1 MLAWEDSPGRVD
13 RLKAPETSK
22 SGLLGSGKLSHGPR
36 RHQADSSFLARQ
48 GQGPSLQPE
57 DQCLWRGLDP
67 GPSETRV
74 PRASTS
80 HSHCEARIPRSR
92 LPVGTSVA
100 HMQVCLWRGHSRMIW
115 GQETGG
121 SVPRGGCLCSFHRQA
136 HHSFRLPRPAPS
148 RCIHCLRGSCGVK
161 ERSGSEAALL
171 PLPLLASFPSPCP
184 SALILLS
191 AYILE
196 QFPCHLLELN
206 P

>member
-121 SVPRGGCLCSFHRQA
+121 SVPGGGLSLLIPPAGPPQ
-136 HHSFRLPRPAPS
+136 LPIAPT
-148 RCIHCLRGSCGVK
+148 CPLTLH
-161 ERSGSEAALL
+161 
-171 PLPLLASFPSPCP
+171 PLPPWLMWCEGTFRKRSSLAATSPASIFSLSLPVCSHPSVC
-184 SALILLS
+184 L
-191 AYILE
+191 
-196 QFPCHLLELN
+196 HLGAV
-206 P
+206 PMPFA